1 MKSAPM
7 FALVGLVI
15 SLTACKDDLPAK
27 SSMEPP
33 PPAQGVQAFVQV
45 DNETAQPGQRVQ
57 VYVRTQL
64 GTETSAKIGSYT
76 GRLRFDPQLLG
87 WVQDDQ
93 ISDGLRVTNPNGAA
107 AGDIRFAGASAAGF
121 NDLALYH
128 GE

>member
-15 SLTACKDDLPAK
+15 SLAACKDDLPAK

-45 DNETAQPGQRVQ
+45 DNETAQPGERVQ
-57 VYVRTQL
+57 VYVRPQL

-76 GRLRFDPQLLG
+76 GRLRFDPEMLG

-93 ISDGLRVTNPNGAA
+93 ISDGLRGAKPHG
-107 AGDIRFAGASAAGF
+107 AGPG
-121 NDLALYH
+121 
-128 GE
+128 